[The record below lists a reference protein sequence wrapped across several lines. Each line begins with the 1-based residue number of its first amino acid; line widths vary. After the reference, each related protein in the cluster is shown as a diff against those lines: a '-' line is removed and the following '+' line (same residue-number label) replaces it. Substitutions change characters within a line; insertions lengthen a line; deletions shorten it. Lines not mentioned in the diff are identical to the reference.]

1 MKTSKAF
8 SAIELLIAIAVIAIL
23 SIIAVPKITSTLR
36 KSNENASKA
45 SLGALRSAIAMYYGD
60 HEGEFPTSKI
70 SSELTGYD
78 GKYIKEIPA
87 VYCVPYHGK
96 SNIIITS
103 NFEENKDSGYWAYKA
118 ADAEDGTGRV
128 KGQIWI
134 LCTHKDSRGSVW
146 SEL

>member
-8 SAIELLIAIAVIAIL
+8 SAIELLIAIAAIVIL
-23 SIIAVPKITSTLR
+23 SIIAFPKITNTLI
-36 KSNENASKA
+36 KSNENATKA
-45 SLGALRSAIAMYYGD
+45 SLGALRAAIAMYYGD

-70 SSELTGYD
+70 ARELTENN

-87 VYCVPYHGK
+87 AYCAPHHGK

-103 NFEENKDSGYWAYKA
+103 GFEENKDSGYWAYKTE
-118 ADAEDGTGRV
+118 DANDGTARV

-134 LCTHKDSRGSVW
+134 LCTHKDSKGNVW